1 MECKDNQYNE
11 LIQLRKEVREHEKRI
26 AEIEKN
32 HSVQEYQYKTIM
44 ETLTEMKRDIIDLKS
59 TPSKRW
65 DLIVAGIISSI
76 IAFIASVTLN
86 K

>member
-26 AEIEKN
+26 AEMEKN
-32 HSVQEYQYKTIM
+32 YSVQEYQYKTIM

-65 DLIVAGIISSI
+65 DLIVTGIISSI
-76 IAFIASVTLN
+76 LAFITSVILKN
-86 K
+86 